1 MRFFNPRIDQ
11 WTTHFELSEGY
22 ILGKTAMG
30 QATVNIF
37 RFNAPQSV
45 EDRRLLI
52 QAGRYPYR

>member
-1 MRFFNPRIDQ
+1 
-11 WTTHFELSEGY
+11 
-22 ILGKTAMG
+22 MG

-45 EDRRLLI
+45 EDRQLLI